1 MKPLSANDYL
11 LIPNRTSV
19 TPLLHLGTPNLNLP
33 DFANTRM
40 IANNQQ
46 SVSESSNPE
55 PLCNNPAKE
64 AALHA
69 LCQKTGYTIKQE
81 NGQRKYGGPP
91 PHWNDVIPGKGCEVF
106 VGKLPRDL
114 YEDELVPVLEKCGRI
129 YELRLMM
136 DFNGNNR
143 GFAFV
148 KYCAASEARAA
159 LKDLNN
165 FEIRKGRLLG
175 VCKSV
180 DNCRLFV
187 GGIPK
192 TKQKEEILIEMK
204 KVTEGVCDVIVYPSA
219 ADKQKNRG
227 FAFVEYQDHH
237 TAAMARRKLMHTRPQ
252 IWGHPIAV
260 DWAEPEVEVD
270 DDIMATVKILYVRN
284 LMLNTTE
291 EQLEAEFSALV
302 PSGSIERVKKIRDY
316 GFVHF
321 NTRENAI
328 KCLKQLN
335 GKILD
340 GSPMEVTLAKPV
352 DRETYVRY
360 TRAANRVVETQEPL
374 TIPGYVATT
383 YDPRFDPASAAYS
396 YAGGPIY
403 YGVPYG
409 ATTIPTL
416 ASSPRFAVPP
426 LRGGVPQVPGMV
438 TQIGA
443 AGVPLGIP
451 GATTGIAGAQGRGIS
466 LRGRNRAAGSRVAAR
481 VGNGRVGFQT
491 TYYSQYKRPQWYQPQ
506 QVVSVQPPVQAEKY
520 DLMPDMVLTPTN
532 PLSLK
537 PSQLQKSPIQLLE
550 EYCMKMSLGN
560 PDYKLHSADG
570 QNGRQ
575 LFLYRV
581 EIPGLSSSQSQQD
594 TSYNPNQSAQA
605 KPNQFTPT
613 KLCTSLDVAKE
624 IAASHVLDSLSGDDV
639 TTDDVK
645 PDVEQV
651 YVTDNIPTVGT
662 GINGDVNGYAMY
674 NGAVTDSD
682 YSSFQLYNS
691 TVTYPG
697 IATTATDAY
706 GPY

>member
-1 MKPLSANDYL
+1 
-11 LIPNRTSV
+11 
-19 TPLLHLGTPNLNLP
+19 
-33 DFANTRM
+33 M

-360 TRAANRVVETQEPL
+360 TRAANGN
-374 TIPGYVATT
+374 GYRIVLQFTHINTAKSNQT
-383 YDPRFDPASAAYS
+383 ALLL
-396 YAGGPIY
+396 GGPIY

-466 LRGRNRAAGSRVAAR
+466 LRGRNRA
-481 VGNGRVGFQT
+481 
-491 TYYSQYKRPQWYQPQ
+491 
-506 QVVSVQPPVQAEKY
+506 AEKY

>member
-1 MKPLSANDYL
+1 SQANHK
-11 LIPNRTSV
+11 SV
-19 TPLLHLGTPNLNLP
+19 N
-33 DFANTRM
+33 D
-40 IANNQQ
+40 
-46 SVSESSNPE
+46 SSNPE
-55 PLCNNPAKE
+55 PLCINPAKE

-91 PHWNDVIPGKGCEVF
+91 PHWNDAIPGKGCEVF

-114 YEDELVPVLEKCGRI
+114 YEDELVPVLERCGRI

-148 KYCAASEARAA
+148 KYCACSEARAA

-192 TKQKEEILIEMK
+192 TKQKDEILIEMK
-204 KVTEGVCDVIVYPSA
+204 KVTEGVVNVIVYPSA

-270 DDIMATVKILYVRN
+270 EDVMATVKILYVRN

-302 PSGSIERVKKIRDY
+302 PAGSIERVKKIRDY

-328 KCLKQLN
+328 TCLKKLN
-335 GKILD
+335 GKLLD
-340 GSPMEVTLAKPV
+340 GSPMEVSLAKPV
-352 DRETYVRY
+352 DRETYVSFK
-360 TRAANRVVETQEPL
+360 VVFL
-374 TIPGYVATT
+374 
-383 YDPRFDPASAAYS
+383 

-403 YGVPYG
+403 YTTGVPYG
-409 ATTIPTL
+409 AATIPTL
-416 ASSPRFAVPP
+416 TATPRFAMPSI
-426 LRGGVPQVPGMV
+426 RGGVTQVPGMV

-451 GATTGIAGAQGRGIS
+451 GATTGISGGQGRGVIKYII
-466 LRGRNRAAGSRVAAR
+466 GRCEN
-481 VGNGRVGFQT
+481 VGG
-491 TYYSQYKRPQWYQPQ
+491 P
-506 QVVSVQPPVQAEKY
+506 VQPEKY
-520 DLMPDMVLTPTN
+520 DLLPDMVLTPTN

-560 PDYKLHSADG
+560 PEYKLHSAEG

-581 EIPGLSSSQSQQD
+581 DIPGFSSQSV
-594 TSYNPNQSAQA
+594 SA
-605 KPNQFTPT
+605 KPSSQFTPT
-613 KLCTSLDVAKE
+613 KLCISLDVAKE
-624 IAASHVLDSLSGDDV
+624 IAASHVLENLSIADD
-639 TTDDVK
+639 
-645 PDVEQV
+645 
-651 YVTDNIPTVGT
+651 
-662 GINGDVNGYAMY
+662 
-674 NGAVTDSD
+674 
-682 YSSFQLYNS
+682 
-691 TVTYPG
+691 
-697 IATTATDAY
+697 
-706 GPY
+706 

>member
-481 VGNGRVGFQT
+481 VGNGRVGYGNEVSVVGGDLQVCNQQSNHYALPDDVLQPIQT
-491 TYYSQYKRPQWYQPQ
+491 SAVVSTTTGGIGPTAGAGREIRLNARHGAHPYQPTIAQ
-506 QVVSVQPPVQAEKY
+506 AQPTAEIANTAFGGVLHENVAGEPGLQATLSRWPEWS
-520 DLMPDMVLTPTN
+520 PTVLIPG
-532 PLSLK
+532 
-537 PSQLQKSPIQLLE
+537 
-550 EYCMKMSLGN
+550 GN
-560 PDYKLHSADG
+560 PGLVQQPIPAGHVIQPQPISA
-570 QNGRQ
+570 
-575 LFLYRV
+575 
-581 EIPGLSSSQSQQD
+581 SQTQPVHPYQ
-594 TSYNPNQSAQA
+594 
-605 KPNQFTPT
+605 
-613 KLCTSLDVAKE
+613 
-624 IAASHVLDSLSGDDV
+624 I
-639 TTDDVK
+639 
-645 PDVEQV
+645 V
-651 YVTDNIPTVGT
+651 YLT
-662 GINGDVNGYAMY
+662 
-674 NGAVTDSD
+674 
-682 YSSFQLYNS
+682 
-691 TVTYPG
+691 
-697 IATTATDAY
+697 
-706 GPY
+706 